1 MKLFIITIL
10 VLVVNGD
17 IKQLDIKENLVCKQL
32 ILKGELKCQEVHA
45 DRIVTE
51 EIDIPTEFSS
61 DVLEL
66 NSLSPFRSDTRASAF
81 IEETREDT
89 IFISANFQEIYRD
102 DDDES
107 TDHKTIQTD
116 FIQIHGQSQWIPIIV
131 DEQNIGWKKESKNL
145 QNDHEKLRQILKQN
159 SYFSYK
165 HEHFKRSQLDK
176 YIYERNDN
184 NRIYGKWNDELI
196 FQYNDLPQNHTYIQ
210 VTANFVMLTDF
221 WRFGTRMIMR
231 VDGQTVWMQ
240 SHHQNLKI
248 CLYLEHLLSSI
259 QSNRNLQTEF
269 NEMLQQEWTIPINLS
284 VKHIRHKLHIEFGLV
299 LGNQNPDFH
308 CLVLMILH
316 YIINE
321 LNSRFQLIYIVQMK
335 LIVLFA
341 LVLMTIAVNDNQT
354 KQKSIEEQHP
364 SLFRALKNMALLQ
377 EQSQQLDYSRLINA
391 INDLES
397 EITQNKEDENASF
410 NKDFLSNN
418 ADQEFYEN
426 QITQYQVE
434 VAQHEVDLADLTE
447 ARNTLQSLLNDA
459 IKEQQDLTLL
469 RNQLDQQIKTDAA
482 NTAAQLQ
489 EYDDSAAAIDEA
501 LNMLTSLK
509 NADSLV
515 QVNDKLKTHLSK
527 QKVFF
532 QPLIVA
538 LAEIAQ
544 SNFANQELIS
554 KVTKLLNQLR
564 TSLLESRLQLVVSS
578 QGLEAMNK
586 ELLSTYDQKLNVLST
601 VILPDFRENIE
612 IKDAEI
618 KAKSNLLNDAKS
630 NLQDAQ
636 DNLKA
641 TQDAWIVRANL
652 NSKLVQQYENDL
664 SLIQQVKQSFDRAG
678 IKQ

>member
-1 MKLFIITIL
+1 MK
-10 VLVVNGD
+10 
-17 IKQLDIKENLVCKQL
+17 
-32 ILKGELKCQEVHA
+32 
-45 DRIVTE
+45 
-51 EIDIPTEFSS
+51 
-61 DVLEL
+61 
-66 NSLSPFRSDTRASAF
+66 
-81 IEETREDT
+81 
-89 IFISANFQEIYRD
+89 
-102 DDDES
+102 
-107 TDHKTIQTD
+107 
-116 FIQIHGQSQWIPIIV
+116 
-131 DEQNIGWKKESKNL
+131 
-145 QNDHEKLRQILKQN
+145 
-159 SYFSYK
+159 
-165 HEHFKRSQLDK
+165 
-176 YIYERNDN
+176 
-184 NRIYGKWNDELI
+184 
-196 FQYNDLPQNHTYIQ
+196 
-210 VTANFVMLTDF
+210 
-221 WRFGTRMIMR
+221 
-231 VDGQTVWMQ
+231 
-240 SHHQNLKI
+240 
-248 CLYLEHLLSSI
+248 YL
-259 QSNRNLQTEF
+259 
-269 NEMLQQEWTIPINLS
+269 
-284 VKHIRHKLHIEFGLV
+284 
-299 LGNQNPDFH
+299 
-308 CLVLMILH
+308 
-316 YIINE
+316 
-321 LNSRFQLIYIVQMK
+321 
-335 LIVLFA
+335 VLFA
-341 LVLMTIAVNDNQT
+341 LVLLTIAVNDNQT

-397 EITQNKEDENASF
+397 EITQNKEDENTSF

-459 IKEQQDLTLL
+459 IKEQQDVTLL
-469 RNQLDQQIKTDAA
+469 RNQLDQQMKTDAA

-554 KVTKLLNQLR
+554 KVTKLLNELR

-578 QGLEAMNK
+578 QGLETMNK
-586 ELLSTYDQKLNVLST
+586 ELLATYDSKLNVLST
-601 VILPDFRENIE
+601 VVLPDFRENIE

-618 KAKSNLLNDAKS
+618 KAKSNLLNDARS
-630 NLQDAQ
+630 NLQDSQ

-652 NSKLVQQYENDL
+652 NSKLVQQYDNDL

>member
-81 IEETREDT
+81 IEEAREDT
-89 IFISANFQEIYRD
+89 IFISANFQEIYKD

-107 TDHKTIQTD
+107 TDYKTIQTD

-176 YIYERNDN
+176 YKYERNDN

-240 SHHQNLKI
+240 SHHQNQKI

-284 VKHIRHKLHIEFGLV
+284 VKHIRHKLHIEFGLI
-299 LGNQNPDFH
+299 LGNPDFH

-321 LNSRFQLIYIVQMK
+321 LNSRFQLIYIIQMK

-341 LVLMTIAVNDNQT
+341 LVLVTIAVNDNQT

-509 NADSLV
+509 NTDSLV

-586 ELLSTYDQKLNVLST
+586 ELLATYDEKLNVLST
-601 VILPDFRENIE
+601 VILPDFKENIE